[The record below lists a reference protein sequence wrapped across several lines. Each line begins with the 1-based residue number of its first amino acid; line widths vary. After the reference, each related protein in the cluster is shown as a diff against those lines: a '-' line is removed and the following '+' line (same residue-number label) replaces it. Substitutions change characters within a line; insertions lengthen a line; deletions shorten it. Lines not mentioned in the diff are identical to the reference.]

1 MFRFPHNTRINHYN
15 LQTKGGT
22 NARNDLSP
30 THTGPAHGAVRP
42 IPICAAS
49 CDGRR
54 KSTDPFKHQALL
66 DRWYESEILFGSPRC
81 WGCCTQTEQRV
92 ILIGLLSDA
101 A

>member
-1 MFRFPHNTRINHYN
+1 MHTTIFADRYRPCSRCGAPHPSQRDDRAGHP
-15 LQTKGGT
+15 
-22 NARNDLSP
+22 AP
-30 THTGPAHGAVRP
+30 TERLRHETV
-42 IPICAAS
+42 
-49 CDGRR
+49 
-54 KSTDPFKHQALL
+54 L

>member
-1 MFRFPHNTRINHYN
+1 MYGTIFANPHRSCSRCGAPHPDRRGE
-15 LQTKGGT
+15 LGGRQ
-22 NARNDLSP
+22 AP
-30 THTGPAHGAVRP
+30 TDRLEH
-42 IPICAAS
+42 
-49 CDGRR
+49 D
-54 KSTDPFKHQALL
+54 ALV

>member
-1 MFRFPHNTRINHYN
+1 MHGTTFADPHRPCSRCGAPHP
-15 LQTKGGT
+15 
-22 NARNDLSP
+22 DLR
-30 THTGPAHGAVRP
+30 HEL
-42 IPICAAS
+42 
-49 CDGRR
+49 DGRR